1 MLNKKLSII
10 SVLMNNQETL
20 VKMKESVERQTFKDY
35 EHIFCISKKSTDKTN
50 EILIKKIKDSDKIIY
65 EKKTTKNKF
74 DAINQALNFSKGKFI
89 FLLHGDDY
97 LANKNFFA
105 NIFREIDKNN
115 NKCIFYTDI
124 NIVNSKGEI
133 FRKWISKQ
141 ENKLSLSNIWNIP
154 HTGMIIDRSKINKK
168 DLYYNDDFF
177 ISGDLLYIMNLYQKY
192 SQSFKK
198 IPFVSSHM
206 LNTGDSSKIQNIFKQ
221 LKQDAII
228 LKKFFP
234 FKYIFILLNKKLS
247 KVSQFF

>member
-1 MLNKKLSII
+1 M
-10 SVLMNNQETL
+10 V
-20 VKMKESVERQTFKDY
+20 
-35 EHIFCISKKSTDKTN
+35 
-50 EILIKKIKDSDKIIY
+50 
-65 EKKTTKNKF
+65 
-74 DAINQALNFSKGKFI
+74 
-89 FLLHGDDY
+89 
-97 LANKNFFA
+97 
-105 NIFREIDKNN
+105 
-115 NKCIFYTDI
+115 
-124 NIVNSKGEI
+124 
-133 FRKWISKQ
+133 
-141 ENKLSLSNIWNIP
+141 
-154 HTGMIIDRSKINKK
+154 IDRSKINKK
-168 DLYYNDDFF
+168 DLNNNDDFF

>member
-20 VKMKESVERQTFKDY
+20 VKMKESVESQTFKDY
-35 EHIFCISKKSTDKTN
+35 EHIFCISEKSTDKTN
-50 EILIKKIKDSDKIIY
+50 EILKNKIKETDKIIY

-74 DAINQALNFSKGKFI
+74 DAINQALNFSNGEFI

-97 LANKNFFA
+97 ITNKNFFT
-105 NIFREIDKNN
+105 NTFKEIDKNN
-115 NKCIFYTDI
+115 DKCIFYTDI

-133 FRKWISKQ
+133 FRKWISKK

-154 HTGMIIDRSKINKK
+154 HTGMIINRLKINEK
-168 DLYYNDDFF
+168 DLYYNDDYF

-192 SQSFKK
+192 SLLFKK

-221 LKQDAII
+221 LNQDLII

-234 FKYIFILLNKKLS
+234 FKFIFILLSKKLS